1 MYTKEKP
8 DENVK
13 LSNDERWLHRIYQN
27 AIIKFITPETVLWL
41 QKKSLY
47 TVRVW
52 LKYQWNLVKSSCFIK
67 DMFSNNTYTYN
78 AYSTFLHYLTLLFL
92 KRVSDLIQTPGMSR
106 RTRSCPPTKNMSIAS
121 IFPYLNLK
129 ECWLYSIQGTPT
141 FLFRGLPSSA
151 RNNF

>member
-13 LSNDERWLHRIYQN
+13 LSNDERWLHGIYQN
-27 AIIKFITPETVLWL
+27 AIINVITPETVLWL

-78 AYSTFLHYLTLLFL
+78 AYSTFLHYLTFLFL
-92 KRVSDLIQTPGMSR
+92 KSLWLDLDSWHE
-106 RTRSCPPTKNMSIAS
+106 
-121 IFPYLNLK
+121 K
-129 ECWLYSIQGTPT
+129 EEKE
-141 FLFRGLPSSA
+141 LPSIKEYVYCIYFSISQPE
-151 RNNF
+151 RVLIVCNSRDTNFPVLWASQFCKK